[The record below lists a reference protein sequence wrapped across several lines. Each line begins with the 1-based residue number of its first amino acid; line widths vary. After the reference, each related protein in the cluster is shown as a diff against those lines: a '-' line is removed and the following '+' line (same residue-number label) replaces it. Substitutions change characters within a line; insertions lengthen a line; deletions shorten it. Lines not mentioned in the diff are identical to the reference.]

1 MWKINKKDTLQ
12 CKINVI
18 EKIIVFNLTIRTF
31 WTRLKLYFKRPIKG
45 NLDNTKVKA
54 FSSLSGQIQKQE
66 KRTNL
71 KPEQTEGSGRNGF
84 DITAGLSTLVDSG
97 ESGGGAMTHLQPVVC
112 DRSSVTAGL
121 GPRTRHDLCRPRGTL
136 RSGRCIRRRVPTA
149 HL

>member
-1 MWKINKKDTLQ
+1 MWKIDSKDTLQ
-12 CKINVI
+12 CKINAI
-18 EKIIVFNLTIRTF
+18 EKIIVFNLTVLTF
-31 WTRLKLYFKRPIKG
+31 RTRLELYFKRSIKG
-45 NLDNTKVKA
+45 NLDNTNT
-54 FSSLSGQIQKQE
+54 SLLITFWANTKTE